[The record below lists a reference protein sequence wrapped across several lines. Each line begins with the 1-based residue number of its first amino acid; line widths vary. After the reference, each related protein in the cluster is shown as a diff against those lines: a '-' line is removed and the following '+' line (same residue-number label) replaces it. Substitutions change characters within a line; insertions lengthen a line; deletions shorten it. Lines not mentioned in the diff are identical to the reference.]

1 MTRASEIRGLL
12 SDVHGVLFTH
22 PEAIPGSVN
31 AVRRLR
37 NSGFPV
43 RFLTNSTQFPK
54 SHILETLVEC
64 GFDLTSDLLLTAP
77 EAAGEIH
84 TDFQKGFIRAE
95 TMSYDDYIAGNGE
108 QGAREAGRLR
118 SEGKDYVMAEGDVV
132 HFLFN
137 V

>member
-1 MTRASEIRGLL
+1 VIRAGYKLLGLQTF
-12 SDVHGVLFTH
+12 FTAG
-22 PEAIPGSVN
+22 EKEVRAWTVRVGS
-31 AVRRLR
+31 
-37 NSGFPV
+37 
-43 RFLTNSTQFPK
+43 
-54 SHILETLVEC
+54 
-64 GFDLTSDLLLTAP
+64 TAP

-95 TMSYDDYIAGNGE
+95 TTAFEDYIAGNGE